1 MTGPRNWPGRSSA
14 EQWRFTTLWQ
24 KYKVGRD
31 CMNET
36 LKNTIE
42 KIIFAKYESE
52 KENFQHEKMPQNG
65 SNHLNY

>member
-1 MTGPRNWPGRSSA
+1 
-14 EQWRFTTLWQ
+14 
-24 KYKVGRD
+24 
-31 CMNET
+31 MNEP

>member
-1 MTGPRNWPGRSSA
+1 
-14 EQWRFTTLWQ
+14 
-24 KYKVGRD
+24 
-31 CMNET
+31 MNEP

-42 KIIFAKYESE
+42 KNIFAKYESE